1 MSDLNP
7 SLLHARLGR
16 RSVLRNGLL
25 AVGAGAFL
33 AACGDREGSTDPG
46 RIGNAAPPPTLPETG
61 EITDVTWL
69 RTMQSLEHSMLALY
83 AGLSEHGGLPG
94 EAAPLAERFVAD
106 HERTAAALGALIT
119 AAGGTEFA
127 CENPFFSDRYVA
139 PVLAGID
146 AEGNDVERDI
156 AQIASSFEEWTG
168 RSFQAVV
175 AREWEDPSLRPA
187 MAVFAGEA
195 NRRAAGLALA
205 LSPDT
210 VLSPALIGEPLEAGE
225 DGFPVLYAI
234 PARFGQV
241 SGIELRHGAPNQDG
255 AYATIA
261 LQTPAANSLAYDSL
275 SC

>member
-1 MSDLNP
+1 MPELNP

-25 AVGAGAFL
+25 VVGAGAFL

-46 RIGNAAPPPTLPETG
+46 RIGNAAPLPTLPETG
-61 EITDVTWL
+61 EITDVTWV
-69 RTMQSLEHSMLALY
+69 RTLQSLEHSMLALY
-83 AGLSEHGGLPG
+83 AGLAEHGGLPG
-94 EAAPLAERFVAD
+94 DASPLTDRFVAD
-106 HERTAAALGALIT
+106 HERTAAALGGLIG
-119 AAGGTEFA
+119 AAGGSEFA

-146 AEGNDVERDI
+146 AEGNDPERDI
-156 AQIASSFEEWTG
+156 SQIASAFEEWVA

-175 AREWEDPSLRPA
+175 AREWDDPALRPA
-187 MAVFAGEA
+187 IAVFAGEA

-205 LSPDT
+205 LSPGT
-210 VLSPALIGEPLEAGE
+210 VLSPALTGEPLEPDE
-225 DGFPVLYAI
+225 QGFPYLYAI

-241 SGIELRHGAPNQDG
+241 AGIELRHGAPNQDG
-255 AYATIA
+255 AYATVS
-261 LQTPAANSLAYDSL
+261 LQTPGANALVYDSL

>member
-1 MSDLNP
+1 MSELKP

-25 AVGAGAFL
+25 AVSAGAFL

-46 RIGNAAPPPTLPETG
+46 RIGNAAPLPTLPDTG

-83 AGLSEHGGLPG
+83 AGLGEHGGLPG
-94 EAAPLAERFVAD
+94 DAAPLAERFVAD
-106 HERTAAALGALIT
+106 HTRTAAALGELIS

-127 CENPFFSDRYVA
+127 CENPFVSDRYVA

-146 AEGNDVERDI
+146 ADGNDVERDI
-156 AQIASSFEEWTG
+156 SQIASSFEEWIG
-168 RSFQAVV
+168 RSFQAAV
-175 AREWEDPSLRPA
+175 AHAWEDPALRSA

-210 VLSPALIGEPLEAGE
+210 VLSPALTGAPTEP
-225 DGFPVLYAI
+225 DDNGFPFLYAI

-255 AYATIA
+255 AYAAIS
-261 LQTPAANSLAYDSL
+261 LQTPAANTLAYDSL

>member
-1 MSDLNP
+1 MSELNP

-16 RSVLRNGLL
+16 RSILRNGLL

-46 RIGNAAPPPTLPETG
+46 RIGNAAPLPTLPETG

-69 RTMQSLEHSMLALY
+69 RTLQSMEHSMLALY
-83 AGLSEHGGLPG
+83 GGLAEHGGLPG
-94 EAAPLAERFVAD
+94 DAAPLADRFVAD
-106 HERTAAALGALIT
+106 HERTAAALGQLIS

-127 CENPFFSDRYVA
+127 CANPFFSDRYVA
-139 PVLAGID
+139 PALAGLD
-146 AEGNDVERDI
+146 ADGNDVARDI
-156 AQIASSFEEWTG
+156 TQIASAFEEWVG
-168 RSFQAVV
+168 RSFQAAV
-175 AREWEDPSLRPA
+175 AREWDDAALRPTI
-187 MAVFAGEA
+187 AVFAGEA
-195 NRRAAGLALA
+195 NRRAAGLALT

-210 VLSPALIGEPLEAGE
+210 VLSPALTGAPLVPDEQ
-225 DGFPVLYAI
+225 GFPYLYAI

-255 AYATIA
+255 AYATIS
-261 LQTPAANSLAYDSL
+261 LQTPAANALAYDSL